1 MASIEITEHPLGPQI
16 FTPAASQFVADLVRR
31 FRDERTQLL
40 IARADRQAD
49 LAKGHRPDFL
59 DETAELRSEN
69 WTGVPPAQDLC
80 DRRVEITG
88 PTDRKMMINALN
100 SGAKVFMAVTTC

>member
-1 MASIEITEHPLGPQI
+1 MTSIEITEHPLGAQI
-16 FTPAASQFVADLVRR
+16 FTPAACQFVADLVRR

-69 WTGVPPAQDLC
+69 WTCLLYTSDAAD
-80 DRRVEITG
+80 E
-88 PTDRKMMINALN
+88 
-100 SGAKVFMAVTTC
+100 